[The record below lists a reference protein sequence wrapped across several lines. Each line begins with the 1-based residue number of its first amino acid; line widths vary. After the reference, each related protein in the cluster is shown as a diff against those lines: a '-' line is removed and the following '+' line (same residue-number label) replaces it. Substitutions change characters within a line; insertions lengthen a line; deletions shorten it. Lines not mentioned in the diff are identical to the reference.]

1 MIAKT
6 HVFGTRIADVVE
18 GSAAALVKAIE
29 SAHDESAEF
38 LLLRLR
44 SHGALAVLKRA
55 IAILDRNAGV
65 EEARV
70 QELMLQAITPPPP
83 PANALRLMEMAQ
95 DARRAAVDSTEWLK
109 ATDIAA
115 RSDRAVRNPSTVP
128 NRWKTR
134 GRIFAINLNGA
145 DLFPWYGLQLVKEDD
160 KWVLEPKPALEKVL
174 KVLKVELSGWEIAE
188 WFASHNGYLS
198 GERPIDVLDT
208 DLEAVVRA
216 AETEVAGVTH
226 G

>member
-216 AETEVAGVTH
+216 AEAEVAGVTH